1 MTMQPSNQPL
11 SEDRLR
17 YITEPPPLVH
27 NDKRARK
34 ELDAYFN
41 EQLRKERLKDVINWL
56 FIFFIITAAV
66 VATLGIAIRLL
77 HLILPESNKWL
88 TEEQIQGIDKL
99 FFSGAIGGLLTSY
112 FKKSNESKEIF
123 HLFSVSADPA
133 FYPAP

>member
-1 MTMQPSNQPL
+1 MTVPQDQQL
-11 SEDRLR
+11 TEDRLR
-17 YITEPPPLVH
+17 FITEPPPLLH

-41 EQLRKERLKDVINWL
+41 EQLRKERLKNVTNWL

-66 VATLGIAIRLL
+66 VATVGIAIRLL

-88 TEEQIQGIDKL
+88 TDEQIQGIDKL

-112 FKKSNESKEIF
+112 FKKSSDN
-123 HLFSVSADPA
+123 
-133 FYPAP
+133 

>member
-1 MTMQPSNQPL
+1 MQPQDPPL
-11 SEDRLR
+11 SEEKLRL
-17 YITEPPPLVH
+17 ITEPPSLPR
-27 NDKRARK
+27 NDRKARK

-41 EQLRKERLKDVINWL
+41 EQLRKERLKNVINWL

-88 TEEQIQGIDKL
+88 TDAQIQGIDKL

-112 FKKSNESKEIF
+112 FKKSNEN
-123 HLFSVSADPA
+123 
-133 FYPAP
+133 